1 MLHSMTGFGRA
12 EANLAGRQVIVEIKS
27 LNGKGFELNTSKLSP
42 LVRAWEL
49 EVRGLV
55 SKRLIRGTT
64 EVTINIRQEGAVRPA
79 SINMELASAY
89 YQSMKELAER
99 LELKDPGEEVLA
111 TILRMP
117 EIITTEAD
125 ALPEEDWKEV
135 VDLLEAA
142 IEKLMQHRRTEG
154 IALEA
159 DLISR
164 MDAIEE
170 AVQKVI
176 PLE

>member
-49 EVRGLV
+49 DIRGLL

-64 EVTINIRQEGAVRPA
+64 EVIINIKQDGAVRPA
-79 SINMELASAY
+79 SINVELAQAY

-99 LELKDPGEEVLA
+99 LDLKP
-111 TILRMP
+111 P
-117 EIITTEAD
+117 AD
-125 ALPEEDWKEV
+125 E
-135 VDLLEAA
+135 
-142 IEKLMQHRRTEG
+142 
-154 IALEA
+154 
-159 DLISR
+159 
-164 MDAIEE
+164 
-170 AVQKVI
+170 
-176 PLE
+176 